1 MARDHERITG
11 AVIQGTGELLAMLAS
26 LEGMPVWVL
35 EEAIRGIAKDVAEK
49 AKQLAPEDP
58 EPRDKRPDYVA
69 LKKSVRVYYHKRKRI
84 WVVRFA
90 ARHAA
95 AQHERTEWQHA
106 SGQAKYLEVPLRA
119 AKEDFLRSVGA
130 NVQEV
135 LSAIASARSQATTT
149 DERRLRRAVRKQM
162 SG

>member
-11 AVIQGTGELLAMLAS
+11 AVIQGTGELMAMLDS
-26 LEGMPVWVL
+26 LKDMPVWVL
-35 EEAIRGIAKDVAEK
+35 EEAIRKIAKSVAEQ

-58 EPRDKRPDYVA
+58 EPRDKRPDYVP
-69 LKKSVRVYYHKRKRI
+69 LKKSVKVYYHKRRRI

-119 AKEDFLRSVGA
+119 AKEEFLRDVGA

-135 LSAIASARSQATTT
+135 LSAIASARRQATTT
-149 DERRLRRAVRKQM
+149 DERRLRRAVRKQI